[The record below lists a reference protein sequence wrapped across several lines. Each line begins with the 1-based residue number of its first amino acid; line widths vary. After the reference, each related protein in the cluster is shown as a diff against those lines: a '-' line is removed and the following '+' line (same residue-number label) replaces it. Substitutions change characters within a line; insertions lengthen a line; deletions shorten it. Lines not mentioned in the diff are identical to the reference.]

1 MNGLPVAD
9 DFIREID
16 NCINETKTNHEE
28 RVSYMTYEMKMRE
41 AHDDGR
47 SEGRAEGRA
56 EGRTEGRAEGLT
68 EGRTETA
75 LDMLRDNEPIEK
87 IIKYSHL
94 PKERILELAQQIQK

>member
-1 MNGLPVAD
+1 MNGLPTAD
-9 DFIREID
+9 DFIKEID
-16 NCINETKTNHEE
+16 DCINETKTNHEE

-47 SEGRAEGRA
+47 SEGR
-56 EGRTEGRAEGLT
+56 TEGRVEGLT

-75 LDMLRDNEPIEK
+75 LDMLRDNEPMEK

-94 PKERILELAQQIQK
+94 PKERILELAQQIEK